1 MKKNYVVEITETLQR
16 QVSVKASS
24 YEEAY
29 EIVKRAYKNEDIV
42 LDCDDFVSGDV
53 NVTVAPVEAIAHTA
67 GTVVLEDNKYLLVEN
82 TEVGYKWLLGSDS
95 VWSQKGEIVSDV
107 GTIEKMLPVLF
118 EQLKIKEKDIIAK
131 YNGDVTYELMH
142 AKEMDN
148 DDE

>member
-42 LDCDDFVSGDV
+42 LDCDDFIRGDID
-53 NVTVAPVEAIAHTA
+53 VTVEPVEAIAHTA
-67 GTVVLEDNKYLLVEN
+67 GTVLLKNDKYLLVEQ
-82 TEVGYKWLLGSDS
+82 TSVGYKWLLGSDS

-107 GTIEKMLPVLF
+107 GTIEKILPVLF

-142 AKEMDN
+142 AEEVDG

>member
-42 LDCDDFVSGDV
+42 LDCDDFVRGDID
-53 NVTVAPVEAIAHTA
+53 VTVAPVEAIAHTA
-67 GTVVLEDNKYLLVEN
+67 GTVVLEDNKYLLVEH
-82 TEVGYKWLLGSDS
+82 TEIGYKWLLGSDS

-107 GTIEKMLPVLF
+107 GTIEKILPVLF
-118 EQLKIKEKDIIAK
+118 EQLKINENDILAK

-142 AKEMDN
+142 AEEVDS

>member
-42 LDCDDFVSGDV
+42 LDCDDFVRGDID
-53 NVTVAPVEAIAHTA
+53 VTVAPVEAIAHTA
-67 GTVVLEDNKYLLVEN
+67 GTVVLEDNKYLLVEH
-82 TEVGYKWLLGSDS
+82 TEIGYKWLLGSDS

-107 GTIEKMLPVLF
+107 GTIEEILPVLY
-118 EQLKIKEKDIIAK
+118 EQLKIKDKDIIAK

-142 AKEMDN
+142 AEEVDS

>member
-1 MKKNYVVEITETLQR
+1 MEKKYIVEVTETLQR
-16 QVSVKASS
+16 QIAIKASS

-29 EIVKRAYKNEDIV
+29 KIVKTAYKNEDIV
-42 LDCDDFVSGDV
+42 LDCDDFVRGDI

-67 GTVVLEDNKYLLVEN
+67 GTVLLKNDKYLLVEH
-82 TEVGYKWLLGSDS
+82 TEIGYKWLLGSDS

-107 GTIEKMLPVLF
+107 GTIEEILPELYK
-118 EQLKIKEKDIIAK
+118 QLRIKDKDIIAK

-142 AKEMDN
+142 AEEVDG